1 MQQEY
6 KIIKN
11 KLREF
16 RNLPDKISQWELS
29 LKSDVRQSR
38 ISLIENCL
46 VKPTMREKIKLS
58 LALNKKIEDVF
69 PEIKKHERD

>member
-1 MQQEY
+1 MQEN
-6 KIIKN
+6 KIAKN

-16 RNLPDKISQWELS
+16 RSIPDKISQWNLA

-46 VKPTMREKIKLS
+46 VKPTARERIR
-58 LALNKKIEDVF
+58 LAEALKKNIDEVF
-69 PEIKKHERD
+69 PKDEKKE

>member
-1 MQQEY
+1 MQENQ
-6 KIIKN
+6 IAKN

-16 RNLPDKISQWELS
+16 RNLPDKVSQWNLA

-46 VKPTMREKIKLS
+46 VKPTAREKIRLEE
-58 LALNKKIEDVF
+58 ALHKDIDEIFPKTKKEN
-69 PEIKKHERD
+69 E

>member
-1 MQQEY
+1 MQEN
-6 KIIKN
+6 KITKN

-16 RNLPDKISQWELS
+16 RSIPDKVSQWNLA

-46 VKPTMREKIKLS
+46 VKPTVRERIR
-58 LALNKKIEDVF
+58 LAEALHKDIDEVF
-69 PEIKKHERD
+69 PKDEQ

>member
-1 MQQEY
+1 MLEN
-6 KIIKN
+6 KIAKN

-16 RNLPDKISQWELS
+16 RNIPDKVSQWTLA

-46 VKPTMREKIKLS
+46 VKPTARERIR
-58 LALNKKIEDVF
+58 LAEALKKDIDEVF
-69 PEIKKHERD
+69 PKDENK

>member
-1 MQQEY
+1 MQEN
-6 KIIKN
+6 KIAKN

-16 RNLPDKISQWELS
+16 RNLPDKISQWDLA

-46 VKPTMREKIKLS
+46 VKPTARERIR
-58 LALNKKIEDVF
+58 LAEALKKDIDEVF
-69 PEIKKHERD
+69 PKNGNGK